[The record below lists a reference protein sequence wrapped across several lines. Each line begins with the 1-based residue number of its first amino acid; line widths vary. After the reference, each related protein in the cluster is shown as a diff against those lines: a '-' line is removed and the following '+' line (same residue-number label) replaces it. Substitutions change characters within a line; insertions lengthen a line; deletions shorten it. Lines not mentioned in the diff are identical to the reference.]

1 MCIIAGLRW
10 NEKRHSQGKTVDWGN
25 MKPGSGCPRQ
35 WVHISLKVISGAGT
49 ALVLVGDGE
58 FLPFAR
64 TIHPQQISTFRQPR
78 KKLAFATAGPLS
90 AGGSYDLGAQI

>member
-1 MCIIAGLRW
+1 MCVCVCAEPR
-10 NEKRHSQGKTVDWGN
+10 ERRRVDIVASELCN
-25 MKPGSGCPRQ
+25 SSS
-35 WVHISLKVISGAGT
+35 HISLKVISGAGT